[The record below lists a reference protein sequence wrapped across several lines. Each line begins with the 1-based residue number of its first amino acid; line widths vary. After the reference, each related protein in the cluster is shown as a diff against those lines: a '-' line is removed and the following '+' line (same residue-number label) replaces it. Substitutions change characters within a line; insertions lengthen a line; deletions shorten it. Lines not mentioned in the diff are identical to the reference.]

1 MDALKSALRLCNWK
15 HDSNEDGTRLQISMQ
30 PRFIVNAATTFWPD
44 TLKFDVFLMTDGKVA
59 VETCKTLCTHLVKK
73 FDVVDTPMVCVDGKN
88 TVESIRFMTRS
99 RDALVYSALLIVIY
113 RLPDSIE
120 GGDDDLL

>member
-1 MDALKSALRLCNWK
+1 
-15 HDSNEDGTRLQISMQ
+15 MQ